1 MKSIEHSACAMHCSK
16 NMGWMAS
23 WVVSRIEQIF
33 QYFFF
38 WKYMP
43 PQRVEKEYSALQIR
57 YGTHAKGTGPLE
69 RVGTEGTDEVSD
81 SL

>member
-1 MKSIEHSACAMHCSK
+1 
-16 NMGWMAS
+16 
-23 WVVSRIEQIF
+23 
-33 QYFFF
+33 
-38 WKYMP
+38 MP